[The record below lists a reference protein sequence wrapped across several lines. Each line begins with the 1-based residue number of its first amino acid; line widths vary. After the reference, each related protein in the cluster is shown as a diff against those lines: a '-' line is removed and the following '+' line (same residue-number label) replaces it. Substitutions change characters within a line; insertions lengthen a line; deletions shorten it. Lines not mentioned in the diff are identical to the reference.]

1 MSLKN
6 LVFFITI
13 QFWISFVEAKIVYDF
28 SEDSSLRNWRV
39 IDDGVMGGRSQGSL
53 RINFEGH
60 GVFNGFISLENYGEA
75 IDKIYQ
81 KTGLKVVDTRGMGSG
96 KTTHKLTESSNIDYT
111 TKSSEI
117 SKLMEIGE
125 KPNIKNMYS
134 DELCRMVGTLY
145 LPDIL
150 MYLDKIKGSDQEMS
164 YWMNKTIQR

>member
-1 MSLKN
+1 MD
-6 LVFFITI
+6 
-13 QFWISFVEAKIVYDF
+13 FVKTLWREPELINSDIHVKRQIDFLIYNKYDDYF
-28 SEDSSLRNWRV
+28 
-39 IDDGVMGGRSQGSL
+39 
-53 RINFEGH
+53 
-60 GVFNGFISLENYGEA
+60 SLENYGEA

-96 KTTHKLTESSNIDYT
+96 KTTQKLTESSNIDYT